1 MQCEIMAR
9 LVCDSSLLK
18 AHHVNSRGT
27 SHASR
32 MCDKCDLGIEERAR
46 HIIMQCPFFE
56 EDKKALLDE
65 LNDVKDTDI
74 TELLRD
80 HSGIFLYLMG
90 KQPEGVCFE
99 AMYIFWTIAA
109 KHITE
114 IYKKAKF
121 NR

>member
-1 MQCEIMAR
+1 
-9 LVCDSSLLK
+9 
-18 AHHVNSRGT
+18 
-27 SHASR
+27 
-32 MCDKCDLGIEERAR
+32 MCDKCDLGIEETAR
-46 HIIMQCPFFE
+46 HIIMQCPFFK

-65 LNDVKDTDI
+65 LNDVEDTDI

-90 KQPEGVCFE
+90 KQPEGVSFE

-114 IYKKAKF
+114 IYKKAIF